1 MPDISKILKEI
12 NRHTTGSQK
21 VVYGPWFDTYH
32 NLYHIHQFLKD
43 NGSGENNIKA
53 QYADM
58 RDIVQK
64 WMTVEPDDLMQL
76 KENQKPYNLKYERW
90 TNDKYI
96 VTMLM
101 TEDRDGIY
109 DFDCQIEEIDTENKN

>member
-43 NGSGENNIKA
+43 TGSGENNITA
-53 QYADM
+53 QYAMM

-64 WMTVEPDDLMQL
+64 WMKVEPVDLMQL

-101 TEDRDGIY
+101 TEDKDGIY
-109 DFDCQIEEIDTENKN
+109 DFDCQIEEVE